1 MRQVVAAVVLA
12 AWGAVAVPVTTRAQ
26 EQPVFRGRSDVV
38 RVFVTVTDRDGRLV
52 TSLAQGDFEIRDE
65 GKPQPISLFDST
77 PQPIRL
83 IVMLDVSGSMEGNLQ
98 LLRAAA
104 GELFT
109 RLRPDDLVRVG
120 AFGHEIT
127 ISEFTRDLGA
137 RWTRRWTPSTRT
149 IRNAAWSS
157 C

>member
-1 MRQVVAAVVLA
+1 
-12 AWGAVAVPVTTRAQ
+12 
-26 EQPVFRGRSDVV
+26 
-38 RVFVTVTDRDGRLV
+38 
-52 TSLAQGDFEIRDE
+52 
-65 GKPQPISLFDST
+65 
-77 PQPIRL
+77 
-83 IVMLDVSGSMEGNLQ
+83 MLDVSGSMEGNLQ